1 MANDRFD
8 IALSKSPL
16 LCELDPEALF
26 PELHAYADGE
36 TVSDRIA
43 GKPCVGLVISGRVAV
58 SSDTPDRRDVRMNTL
73 REGDCFGISNLFDEA
88 SLQTVLRCEGETEI
102 AYIAKETIISL
113 LEKDRAFSMRYIR
126 LTQRKLQFLLRRI
139 ELLTTQ
145 NHQVR
150 LIVWLLGQ
158 ESEEIRFPG
167 NREELAAHLGMSR
180 AALFRE
186 LAQLDGAGLIS
197 TKGTLVRILSRQG
210 LSDLLEAA
218 GSPMPD
224 PSPLV

>member
-1 MANDRFD
+1 
-8 IALSKSPL
+8 
-16 LCELDPEALF
+16 
-26 PELHAYADGE
+26 
-36 TVSDRIA
+36 
-43 GKPCVGLVISGRVAV
+43 
-58 SSDTPDRRDVRMNTL
+58 
-73 REGDCFGISNLFDEA
+73 
-88 SLQTVLRCEGETEI
+88 
-102 AYIAKETIISL
+102 SL